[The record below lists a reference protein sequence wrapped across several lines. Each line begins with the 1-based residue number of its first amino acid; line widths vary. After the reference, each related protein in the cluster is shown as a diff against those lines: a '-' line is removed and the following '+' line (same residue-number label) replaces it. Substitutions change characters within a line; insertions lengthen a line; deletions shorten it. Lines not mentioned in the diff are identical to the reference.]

1 MTKLLIQ
8 GIEIETSGVSVSVI
22 KRAFENENIKGCDVK
37 IDHTPN
43 VDAEIALPPLCL
55 FNSDGT
61 PCQVAYEYLTSVCRV
76 LNRLSCR
83 VNIDCG
89 LHVHVGIRPLDET
102 QAQSHNWTA
111 NSISTFHNTGRYYTE
126 GLEDEISA
134 VVWYDVAY
142 RYSRQ
147 QHLINRTLPP
157 SRTNNRYCNPISVNE
172 FDNLHANDATI
183 EGLKRLTIS
192 PNNTSGKFSTINF
205 QTWSRGTVEFRQ
217 HSGTIE
223 AEKIMAWC
231 KLIRTIVNWSITN
244 RVETG
249 SGSTTE
255 TTPENPFRN
264 GSRVG
269 VQYSLMRNGGASTRE
284 IMDATGC
291 SEQRVRAAVSEI
303 RNRVGHSAVV
313 TNTMQANGARYGQ
326 GTDHTSYEILHEIT
340 VENSG
345 TIMIPENRIGNAS
358 IWSNVDDNDFEYW
371 QNRTTDL
378 YPN

>member
-1 MTKLLIQ
+1 MTKLLIE
-8 GIEIETSGVSVSVI
+8 GIELETAGVSVQRI
-22 KRAFENENIKGCDVK
+22 KDAFENENIKGCDVK
-37 IDHTPN
+37 PDGTPN

-76 LNRLSCR
+76 LNRLGCR
-83 VNIDCG
+83 INSHCG

-102 QAQSHNWTA
+102 QAQSHNWTG
-111 NSISTFHNTGRYYTE
+111 NSISTFHNTRRYYTE

-134 VVWYDVAY
+134 VVWYDIAY

-147 QHLINRTLPP
+147 QHLINRILPP
-157 SRTNNRYCNPISVNE
+157 SRTNNRYCHPINLNN

-183 EGLKRLTIS
+183 EGLKRLTR
-192 PNNTSGKFSTINF
+192 GKFSTINF
-205 QTWSRGTVEFRQ
+205 ETWSRGTVEFRQ

-223 AEKIMAWC
+223 AEKIMSWC
-231 KLIRTIVNWSITN
+231 KLIRTIVNWSITD
-244 RVETG
+244 RVEIG

-269 VQYSLMRNGGASTRE
+269 VQYSLMRRLAGATTRE

-313 TNTMQANGARYGQ
+313 TNTMQANGARYGD
-326 GTDHTSYEILHEIT
+326 GTDHTSYEVLTEIT

-358 IWSNVDDNDFEYW
+358 IWSNVCDDDFEYW

>member
-1 MTKLLIQ
+1 MTKLLIE
-8 GIEIETSGVSVSVI
+8 GIEIETTGVAVGRI
-22 KRAFENENIKGCDVK
+22 QTAFEQANIRGCDVK

-61 PCQVAYEYLTSVCRV
+61 PCQVAYEYLVSVCRV
-76 LNRLSCR
+76 LNNIGCR
-83 VNIDCG
+83 INSHCG

-102 QAQSHNWTA
+102 QAQSHNWTG
-111 NSISTFHNTGRYYTE
+111 NSISTFHNTRRYYTE

-147 QHLINRTLPP
+147 QHLINRILPP
-157 SRTNNRYCNPISVNE
+157 SRTNNRYCNPINLNN
-172 FDNLHANDATI
+172 FDNLHANNATI
-183 EGLKRLTIS
+183 EGLKRLTR
-192 PNNTSGKFSTINF
+192 GKFSTINF
-205 QTWSRGTVEFRQ
+205 ETWSRGTVEFRQ

-231 KLIRTIVNWSITN
+231 KLIRTIINWSITN
-244 RVETG
+244 RVENGT
-249 SGSTTE
+249 GSTTE
-255 TTPENPFRN
+255 TTPENPFRR

-326 GTDHTSYEILHEIT
+326 GTDHTSYEVLTEIT

-358 IWSNVDDNDFEYW
+358 IWSNVCDDDFEYW
-371 QNRTTDL
+371 QARTSDL

>member
-1 MTKLLIQ
+1 MTNLLTQ

-37 IDHTPN
+37 PDGTPN
-43 VDAEIALPPLCL
+43 VDAEIVLPPLCL
-55 FNSDGT
+55 FNIDGT

-76 LNRLSCR
+76 LNRLGCR
-83 VNIDCG
+83 INSSCG
-89 LHVHVGIRPLDET
+89 LHVHVGIYPLEVD
-102 QAQSHNWTA
+102 QPSHQWTA
-111 NSISTFHNTGRYYTE
+111 DSIAKKERTGRYYTG
-126 GLEDEISA
+126 GLEVEPINA
-134 VVWYDVAY
+134 VVWYDVLY

-147 QHLINRTLPP
+147 QVLINRILPP
-157 SRTNNRYCNPISVNE
+157 SRTGNRYCYPTHIE
-172 FDNLHANDATI
+172 AFDNLEANNATI
-183 EGLKRLTIS
+183 ESVRALTR
-192 PNNTSGKFSTINF
+192 GKFSAINF
-205 QTWSRGTVEFRQ
+205 ETWSRGTVEFRQ

-223 AEKIMAWC
+223 AEKIMTWC
-231 KLIRTIVNWSITN
+231 KLIRTIVNWSITD

-255 TTPENPFRN
+255 ATPENPFRA

-269 VQYSLMRNGGASTRE
+269 VQYSLMRRLAGATTRE

-303 RNRVGHSAVV
+303 RNRIGHGAVV
-313 TNTMQANGARYGQ
+313 TNTMQANGRRYGD
-326 GTDHTSYEILHEIT
+326 GTDFTSYEVLHEIT

-345 TIMIPENRIGNAS
+345 AVMIPENRIGNAS
-358 IWSNVDDNDFEYW
+358 IWSNVDDDDFEYW
-371 QNRTTDL
+371 QARTTEL

>member
-1 MTKLLIQ
+1 MTNLLSE
-8 GIEIETSGVSVSVI
+8 GIEIETSGVSVGRI
-22 KRAFENENIKGCDVK
+22 KDAFDQAGIKGCDVK

-55 FNSDGT
+55 FNIDGS

-76 LNRLSCR
+76 LNRLGCR
-83 VNIDCG
+83 VNVDCG
-89 LHVHVGIRPLDET
+89 LHVHVGIYPLADD
-102 QAQSHNWTA
+102 QPSHLWTA

-126 GLEDEISA
+126 GLQNDAISA
-134 VVWYDVAY
+134 VVWYDVLY

-147 QHLINRTLPP
+147 QHLIDRILPP
-157 SRTNNRYCNPISVNE
+157 SRTGNRYCYPVHMNA
-172 FDNLHANDATI
+172 FDRLEANSATI
-183 EGLKRLTIS
+183 ESVKALTR
-192 PNNTSGKFSTINF
+192 GKFSTINF
-205 QTWSRGTVEFRQ
+205 ETWSRGTVEFRQ

-231 KLIRTIVNWSITN
+231 KLIRTIVNWSRTD
-244 RVETG
+244 RVENGT
-249 SGSTTE
+249 GSTTE

-269 VQYSLMRNGGASTRE
+269 VQYSLMRNGGATTRE

-303 RNRVGHSAVV
+303 RNRIGHSAVV

-326 GTDHTSYEILHEIT
+326 GTDFTSYEILHEIT

-345 TIMIPENRIGNAS
+345 AVMIPENRIGNAS
-358 IWSNVDDNDFEYW
+358 IWSNVDDTDFEYW
-371 QNRTTDL
+371 QARTADL

>member
-1 MTKLLIQ
+1 MT
-8 GIEIETSGVSVSVI
+8 
-22 KRAFENENIKGCDVK
+22 
-37 IDHTPN
+37 
-43 VDAEIALPPLCL
+43 
-55 FNSDGT
+55 
-61 PCQVAYEYLTSVCRV
+61 
-76 LNRLSCR
+76 
-83 VNIDCG
+83 
-89 LHVHVGIRPLDET
+89 
-102 QAQSHNWTA
+102 
-111 NSISTFHNTGRYYTE
+111 
-126 GLEDEISA
+126 ISA

-147 QHLINRTLPP
+147 QHLINRILPP
-157 SRTNNRYCNPISVNE
+157 SRTNNRYCNPINVNN
-172 FDNLHANDATI
+172 FDNLHANNATI
-183 EGLKRLTIS
+183 EGLKNLTR
-192 PNNTSGKFSTINF
+192 GKFSTINF
-205 QTWSRGTVEFRQ
+205 ETWSRGTVEFRQ

-223 AEKIMAWC
+223 AEKIMSWC
-231 KLIRTIVNWSITN
+231 KLIRTIVNWSITD
-244 RVETG
+244 RVENGT
-249 SGSTTE
+249 GSTTE

-269 VQYSLMRNGGASTRE
+269 VQYSLMRNGGATTRE

-326 GTDHTSYEILHEIT
+326 GTDHTSYEVLTEIT

-378 YPN
+378 YPNYPPPAAGPAGRGPAPPPPPGAFFRLARGGPAPPPRPGGGGAVPLPRQTDIYGQPHMLAYINPTEASLLEGLGGMGTPGPGGVPQYNFFSDFFSAITGGKSSNTGGRNKPRGSSSSLFTVLYTA

>member
-1 MTKLLIQ
+1 MTNLITQ
-8 GIEIETSGVSVSVI
+8 GIEIEITGVSIATI
-22 KRAFENENIKGCDVK
+22 KTAFENANIKGASVVHDG
-37 IDHTPN
+37 TPS
-43 VDAEIALPPLCL
+43 VDAEIVLPPLCL

-76 LNRLSCR
+76 LNRLNCR
-83 VNIDCG
+83 INSHCG
-89 LHVHVGIRPLDET
+89 LHVHVGIYPLSED
-102 QAQSHNWTA
+102 QPSHLWTA
-111 NSISTFHNTGRYYTE
+111 NSIAKKERTGRYYTE
-126 GLEDEISA
+126 GLQSDAISA
-134 VVWYDVAY
+134 VVWYDVLY
-142 RYSRQ
+142 RCSRQ
-147 QHLINRTLPP
+147 QHLIDRILPP
-157 SRTNNRYCNPISVNE
+157 SRTDNRYCYPTNINAFE
-172 FDNLHANDATI
+172 GRNANDATI
-183 EGLKRLTIS
+183 ESVKQLTR
-192 PNNTSGKFSTINF
+192 GKFSAINF
-205 QTWSRGTVEFRQ
+205 ETWSRGTVEFRQ

-223 AEKIMAWC
+223 VEKIMAWC
-231 KLIRTIVNWSITN
+231 KLIRTIVNWSITD
-244 RVETG
+244 RVENGT
-249 SGSTTE
+249 GSTTE

-303 RNRVGHSAVV
+303 RNRIGHSAVV

-345 TIMIPENRIGNAS
+345 AVMIPENRIGNAS
-358 IWSNVDDNDFEYW
+358 IWSNVDDTDFEYW

>member
-1 MTKLLIQ
+1 MTNLLTQ

-37 IDHTPN
+37 PDGTPN
-43 VDAEIALPPLCL
+43 VDAEIVLPPLCL

-61 PCQVAYEYLTSVCRV
+61 SCQVAYEYLVSVCRV
-76 LNRLSCR
+76 LNRLGCR
-83 VNIDCG
+83 INSSCG
-89 LHVHVGIRPLDET
+89 LHVHVGIYPLEVD
-102 QAQSHNWTA
+102 QPSHQWTA
-111 NSISTFHNTGRYYTE
+111 DSIAKKERTGRYYTN
-126 GLEDEISA
+126 GLQSEAINA
-134 VVWYDVAY
+134 VVWYDVLY

-147 QHLINRTLPP
+147 QVLINRILPP
-157 SRTNNRYCNPISVNE
+157 SRTGNRYCYPTHIE
-172 FDNLHANDATI
+172 AFDNLEANNATI
-183 EGLKRLTIS
+183 ESVRALTR
-192 PNNTSGKFSTINF
+192 GKFSAINF
-205 QTWSRGTVEFRQ
+205 ETWSRGTVEFRQ

-223 AEKIMAWC
+223 AEKIMTWC
-231 KLIRTIVNWSITN
+231 KLIRTIVNWSITD

-255 TTPENPFRN
+255 ATPENPFRA

-269 VQYSLMRNGGASTRE
+269 VQYSLMRRLAGATTRE

-303 RNRVGHSAVV
+303 RNRIGHGAVV
-313 TNTMQANGARYGQ
+313 TNTMQANGRRYGD
-326 GTDHTSYEILHEIT
+326 GTDFTSYEVLHEIT

-345 TIMIPENRIGNAS
+345 AVMIPENRIGNAS
-358 IWSNVDDNDFEYW
+358 IWSNVDDDDFEYW
-371 QNRTTDL
+371 QARTTEL